1 MKNILFITT
10 RNPYSGRFSG
20 DVIRSAKI
28 INYLKKNH
36 NIDVAFLGEQNNSKS
51 INTNMIGFKQPNFF
65 LKVFFCLI
73 SFIKLNPIQFGIFF
87 SQRLKEFI
95 QDNAHKYDILFFYH
109 IRSSQFFPKNF
120 YGKTIL
126 EMGDLYSKNYKL
138 TYKNLSLLNP
148 FFYFYFLES
157 FLVKRFEKKIIKIFD
172 KIILFSKN
180 EVDKIKSQKNKVL
193 HIPES
198 IEKVK
203 KIYKFSKKNYK
214 ILFVG
219 NLNYLPNRLACLNF
233 AKKVLPRILKTY
245 PNIEFHIVGDIKKLD
260 KIHLNLYPNVKV
272 FGQKKILNNHV
283 KGSICGLANL
293 EIASGVQGKVLTYM
307 SFGLPALCSKNIV
320 SNFKDNVVSYNSE
333 DELIKKLIDLKENK
347 KKSDLYSRKSI
358 LFLKNFQWK
367 SIKLKYQKEIKN

>member
-28 INYLKKNH
+28 IDYLKKNH
-36 NIDVAFLGEQNNSKS
+36 NIDVVFLGEQNKSKS

-65 LKVFFCLI
+65 LKIFFFLI
-73 SFIKLNPIQFGIFF
+73 SLIKLNPIQFEFF
-87 SQRLKEFI
+87 SQQFKEYI
-95 QDNAHKYDILFFYH
+95 QDNAYKYDILFFYH

-157 FLVKRFEKKIIKIFD
+157 FLVKRLEKKIIKIFD

-198 IEKVK
+198 VEKVK
-203 KIYKFSKKNYK
+203 TIYKYSKKNYK

-233 AKKVLPRILKTY
+233 AKKVLPKILKIY
-245 PNIEFHIVGDIKKLD
+245 PNIEFHIVGDIK
-260 KIHLNLYPNVKV
+260 I
-272 FGQKKILNNHV
+272 
-283 KGSICGLANL
+283 
-293 EIASGVQGKVLTYM
+293 
-307 SFGLPALCSKNIV
+307 
-320 SNFKDNVVSYNSE
+320 
-333 DELIKKLIDLKENK
+333 
-347 KKSDLYSRKSI
+347 
-358 LFLKNFQWK
+358 
-367 SIKLKYQKEIKN
+367 